1 MQSQL
6 GFHGVFEYPTTTKSF
21 QVEKKNHTVKLVKLT
36 RTSLYISTNFFTIG
50 TMILNLVKHHTGF
63 YTFIFKYI
71 YTHLP
76 TTL

>member
-6 GFHGVFEYPTTTKSF
+6 GVHSVFEYPTTTKSF
-21 QVEKKNHTVKLVKLT
+21 QVKKNHTVKLT

-50 TMILNLVKHHTGF
+50 IMTLNLVKHHIGF